1 MRGYLVLLMAIS
13 SIFLGGCNVVVGPSA
28 TKLDYANEFVDNL
41 TNDPQALDYFF
52 LEKTYTI
59 RGGGWIL
66 VEDDFGEIRAV
77 DIYSLV
83 RDNYAYDLDYF
94 TDYSK
99 PVDFLGGDVWED
111 YDGNLYDEG
120 VTSKKDLEKMASNLE
135 KLKVE
140 AMGESFAERFG
151 LSEERGLHV
160 ASMVNNWKKVSKT
173 RGMTD
178 ADADA
183 FSKKL
188 LGFNLNT
195 GIKAMQDFNAGNSK
209 PLESVVEIAA
219 KTNGVSPE
227 QMNTILSEML
237 TQ

>member
-1 MRGYLVLLMAIS
+1 MKGFLVLIVAIG
-13 SIFLGGCNVVVGPSA
+13 SIFLGGCSVVIGPSP

-41 TNDPQALDYFF
+41 TNDPNALDYFF
-52 LEKTYTI
+52 LEKAYTI

-66 VEDDFGEIRAV
+66 VEDDFGEMRAV

-83 RDNYAYDLDYF
+83 RDTYAWDLDYF

-99 PVDFLGGDVWED
+99 PVDYLGGDVWED
-111 YDGNLYDEG
+111 YNGNLYEEK
-120 VTSKKDLEKMASNLE
+120 VTSKKDLEKMASDLE

-140 AMGESFAERFG
+140 SLGESFAERFG
-151 LSEERGLHV
+151 LSEERGLQV
-160 ASMVNNWKKVSKT
+160 ANMVNNWKKVSKS
-173 RGMTD
+173 RGMTE

-183 FSKKL
+183 FSKKV
-188 LGFNLNT
+188 LGFNLTT
-195 GIKAMQDFNAGNSK
+195 GIKAMQDFNSGNTK
-209 PLESVVEIAA
+209 PLESLVAVAA

-237 TQ
+237 TK